1 MARKNNKNTATNL
14 TAVPNLETTTPW
26 GNAPRTKISL
36 DDIAA
41 AGPNGI
47 YTSAD
52 VHNPFV
58 AEGLVEVNR
67 SMANA
72 AGELATRITP
82 KGIAHMTKNSA
93 VAVAPVVET
102 DNYPVEEPAEAT
114 AEEYPDPVYPEDT
127 AEAETEEVVE
137 GLYVIEENIPLPES
151 TSLGKRG
158 RKSHYPF
165 PALQVGQSFFVP
177 ATKEKPNQA
186 KQLASTV
193 SAAIARYSEEVPGQF
208 RVNKKGER
216 VAVTKATRNFVI
228 RNITENGV
236 VTGARIWRTA

>member
-1 MARKNNKNTATNL
+1 MARKNTSKNQNLTAVPNTNL
-14 TAVPNLETTTPW
+14 TAVPNVPW
-26 GNAPRTKISL
+26 GNAPQATISL
-36 DDIAA
+36 DEIAA
-41 AGPNGI
+41 AGPNGM

-52 VHNPFV
+52 VHNPLV

-67 SMANA
+67 GMANA
-72 AGELATRITP
+72 AGELATRITA
-82 KGIAHMTKNSA
+82 KGLAHMSKTA
-93 VAVAPVVET
+93 AAPVVET
-102 DNYPVEEPAEAT
+102 DTYPVEAEPEST
-114 AEEYPDPVYPEDT
+114 EQYPEPTYPED
-127 AEAETEEVVE
+127 EAVNEAEEVVE
-137 GLYVIEENIPLPES
+137 GLYVIEENIPIPASAES
-151 TSLGKRG
+151 GKRG

-165 PALQVGQSFFVP
+165 PQLQVGQSFFVP

-216 VAVTKATRNFVI
+216 VAVMKPTRNFVI